1 MDLYIC
7 SMPERLILILF
18 SLLLSTKVNH
28 NKDLLIGKLFKGLV
42 NEACKEMKDGGCMI
56 YTYRLLEFKEDS
68 VIISRQTMASC
79 TPKERERNYN
89 RLTDASPETFHWKI
103 VNDEI
108 LIEGFDEYG
117 QLKLEGTELKGVDK
131 NTQRVIVFKPLL
143 K

>member
-42 NEACKEMKDGGCMI
+42 NEACKEMNDGGCMI